1 MACMA
6 HVHKS
11 ETAEREEA
19 ILDFWRSDETFQK
32 SIELRAQSPEFVFFD
47 GPPFA
52 TGLPHHGHL
61 LGSTIK
67 DVVGRYATMKGFR
80 VPRKWGWDCHGLPI
94 ESLIEKK
101 LNLKTKKD
109 ILDLGV
115 DTFNTA
121 ARNAVMEFAHDWE
134 KYVERI
140 GRWVDFKNSYKTMDN
155 SFIEAVW
162 WGIKEMHQK
171 GLLYEGRKVLMYC
184 THCETPLAKA
194 EIQMDNTYKD
204 ITEEAVTIRFKVA
217 GEENAY
223 ILAWTTTPWTLP
235 GNVGLAVN
243 PEVMYEK
250 VLHNGVHYYVARERK
265 DAVFG
270 VGAYETVEKIMGAAL
285 VGKKYEPLFAIP
297 AVESHAGKKHEVL
310 AADFV
315 TTTDGTGIVHTAVM
329 YGEDDFKLGQEKG
342 LPMVQLLDQGGHYN
356 NEAPELVRGMFI
368 KKGAKYVMEDLEK
381 RGLVFAKAPNTHSYP
396 HCYRCGTA
404 LIYNAVGSWFVNIQ
418 KIKEH
423 MLAENEQV
431 TWVPDHLKHGRF
443 KHIVE
448 NAPDWTVSRN
458 RFWASPLP
466 IWRDAQGKV
475 EVIGSL
481 SELKARTVTRGN
493 TFLIV
498 RHGEAESNVLHVASS
513 SPENPHHLTEKGRE
527 QARATAALLKGR
539 KIDAMYVSPLMRTKQ
554 TADILAT
561 ELQIE
566 PSLVRIDKRVQE
578 YQFGAYDNKPL
589 AEYDAV
595 TKPGV
600 YTREGYTTSV
610 GGSETM
616 QELRKR
622 VGDFLRAVDAEH
634 ERETIMVVTHGDP
647 AWLMRSILDGHSLE
661 ETVVALEQYP
671 RNAEVIERP
680 FIPLPW
686 NAEYEVDLHRPY
698 IDSIVLKGEDGAPM
712 SRISEVVDCWL
723 ESGSMPFAQH
733 HTIGAPITTP
743 PIGDFIAEYIAQ
755 TRTWF
760 YYMHVMGVA
769 LFKRQA
775 FKAVVSTGTIL
786 AGDGS
791 KMSKS
796 KGNYTDPLENLD
808 KYGADAFRYYVM
820 SAPVMHAEDF
830 SFRDEDLRDAHNRI
844 INMFWN
850 SYQFYAL
857 YKDSIPHGTE
867 SPRAHVL
874 DRWVMARLDET
885 VHSVTDAMDAY
896 DMPRACKSLRDMI
909 DDYSTWYVRRSRERA
924 KSDSAAD
931 TLATQREVLVTIA
944 KLSAPVMPFIAESV
958 YRGVVGEGSVH
969 LELWP
974 KKPVL
979 KDSAT
984 LLSDMRAVRDAV
996 SLALEA
1002 RAKAGIKVR
1011 QPLATLTVPTPLS
1024 PDLLSIIAEEINVK
1038 EVVVGGELVLD
1049 TGLTPAL
1056 LREGQIRDLI
1066 RAVQELR
1073 KEANLNPSDTVALH
1087 VDVNGSEDMRL
1098 LVEEA
1103 QTDLLRIAGVESVVH
1118 TTHATGKTVLPHLVI
1133 TIVRI

>member
-1 MACMA
+1 MA
-6 HVHKS
+6 HPKKS
-11 ETAEREEA
+11 DTALREETV
-19 ILDFWRSDETFQK
+19 LEFWRSDETFQK
-32 SIELRAQSPEFVFFD
+32 SIELRANAPEFVFFD

-109 ILDLGV
+109 ILDLGI
-115 DTFNTA
+115 DAFNTA
-121 ARNAVMEFAHDWE
+121 ARSAVMEFAHDWE

-162 WGIKEMHQK
+162 WGIKHMHEK

-204 ITEEAVTIRFKVA
+204 ITEEAVTIKFKVL
-217 GEENAY
+217 GEKDTY
-223 ILAWTTTPWTLP
+223 LLAWTTTPWTLP
-235 GNVGLAVN
+235 GNVGLAVH
-243 PEVMYEK
+243 PEVVYEK
-250 VLHNGVHYYVARERK
+250 VAHRGSNYYVARERK

-270 VGAYETVEKIMGAAL
+270 VGQYETVEKMKGSEL
-285 VGKKYEPLFAIP
+285 VGKKYEPLFTVA
-297 AVESHAGKKHEVL
+297 AVEAHGGKKHGVI

-329 YGEDDFKLGQEKG
+329 YGEDDFKLGQEAG

-356 NEAPELVRGMFI
+356 AEAPELVRGMFI
-368 KKGAKYVMEDLEK
+368 KKGAKYVMEDLEA
-381 RGLVFAKAPNTHSYP
+381 RTLVFSRSPHTHSYP
-396 HCYRCGTA
+396 HCYRCGTP

-418 KIKEH
+418 KIKEK

-466 IWRDAQGKV
+466 IWRDAQGNV
-475 EVIGSL
+475 EVMGSL

-498 RHGEAESNVLHVASS
+498 RHGEAESNLLHVASS
-513 SPENPHHLTEKGRE
+513 SPDNPHQLTDKGRE
-527 QARATAALLKGR
+527 QVRATAALLKGR
-539 KIDAMYVSPLMRTKQ
+539 SIDAMYVSPLLRTKQ
-554 TADILAT
+554 TADILAL
-561 ELQIE
+561 ELGI
-566 PSLVRIDKRVQE
+566 SSTHTHVDDRVRE
-578 YQFGAYDNKPL
+578 YQFGSYDNKPL

-600 YTREGYTTSV
+600 YTREGYTISV

-622 VGDFLRAVDAEH
+622 VGTFLREVDAAH
-634 ERETIMVVTHGDP
+634 EGKTILVVTHGDP
-647 AWLMRSILDGHSLE
+647 AWLMRSILDGLSLE
-661 ETVVALEQYP
+661 ETVVALEHYP

-686 NAEYEVDLHRPY
+686 NAEYEIDLHRPY
-698 IDSIVLKGEDGAPM
+698 IDSIVLKGKDGAPLN
-712 SRISEVVDCWL
+712 RISEVVDCWL

-733 HTIGAPITTP
+733 HTLGAPMTQP
-743 PIGDFIAEYIAQ
+743 PVGDFIAEYIAQ

-769 LFKRQA
+769 LFNRQA

-808 KYGADAFRYYVM
+808 AYGADAFRYYVM
-820 SAPVMHAEDF
+820 AAPVMHAEDF
-830 SFRDEDLRDAHNRI
+830 SFRDEDLREAHNRI

-857 YKDSIPHGTE
+857 YKDSVPHGAQ
-867 SPRAHVL
+867 SPRTHLL

-885 VHSVTDAMDAY
+885 VNTMTDAMNAY
-896 DMPRACKSLRDMI
+896 DMPRACKSMREMI

-924 KSDSAAD
+924 KGDGAAD
-931 TLATQREVLVTIA
+931 TLATQREVLVTLA
-944 KLSAPVMPFIAESV
+944 KLSAPIMPFIAESV
-958 YRGVVGEGSVH
+958 YRGVLGEGSVH
-969 LELWP
+969 LESWP
-974 KKPVL
+974 QARSTPGTE
-979 KDSAT
+979 T
-984 LLSDMRAVRDAV
+984 LLSDMSAVRGAV

-1011 QPLATLTVPTPLS
+1011 QPLSRLTITENSSAELR
-1024 PDLLSIIAEEINVK
+1024 SIIAEEVNVK
-1038 EVVVGGELVLD
+1038 EVVIGSEFMLD
-1049 TGLTPAL
+1049 TTLTPAL
-1056 LREGQIRDLI
+1056 LREGHMRDLI

-1073 KEANLNPSDTVALH
+1073 KEADLKPSDKVVLQVHTS
-1087 VDVNGSEDMRL
+1087 DSEDMKS

-1103 QTDLLRIAGVESVVH
+1103 RSDLSRIAGVERIEHS
-1118 TTHATGKTVLPHLVI
+1118 AAFEGKTVFPQLIVALV
-1133 TIVRI
+1133 RA

>member
-1 MACMA
+1 
-6 HVHKS
+6 
-11 ETAEREEA
+11 
-19 ILDFWRSDETFQK
+19 
-32 SIELRAQSPEFVFFD
+32 
-47 GPPFA
+47 
-52 TGLPHHGHL
+52 
-61 LGSTIK
+61 
-67 DVVGRYATMKGFR
+67 MKGFR

-109 ILDLGV
+109 ILDLGIDV
-115 DTFNTA
+115 FNTA

-162 WGIKEMHQK
+162 WGIKRMHEK

-204 ITEEAVTIRFKVA
+204 ITEEAVVIQFKVL
-217 GEENAY
+217 GEDTY

-243 PEVMYEK
+243 PDVMYEK
-250 VLHNGVHYYVARERK
+250 VLHKGTHFYVAHERK

-270 VGAYETVEKIMGAAL
+270 EGNYQTVEKMKGSEL
-285 VGKKYEPLFAIP
+285 VGKKYEPLFTVP
-297 AVESHAGKKHEVL
+297 AVEAHSGKKHEII

-329 YGEDDFKLGQEKG
+329 YGEDDFKLGQEVG

-356 NEAPELVRGMFI
+356 AEAPELVRGMFI
-368 KKGAKYVMEDLEK
+368 KKGAKYVMEDLEA
-381 RGLVFAKAPNTHSYP
+381 RGLVFSRAPHTHSYP
-396 HCYRCGTA
+396 HCYRCGTP

-418 KIKEH
+418 KVKET
-423 MLAENEQV
+423 LLTENEQV
-431 TWVPDHLKHGRF
+431 TWVPEHLKHGRF

-493 TFLIV
+493 TLLIV
-498 RHGEAESNVLHVASS
+498 RHGEAESNLLHVASS
-513 SPENPHHLTEKGRE
+513 SPDNPHQLTDKGRE
-527 QARATAALLKGR
+527 QVRATAALLKGR
-539 KIDAMYVSPLMRTKQ
+539 VIDVMYVSPLVRTKQ

-561 ELQIE
+561 ELGVPAAHVHIDD
-566 PSLVRIDKRVQE
+566 RIRE
-578 YQFGAYDNKPL
+578 YQFGSYDNKPL

-600 YTREGYTTSV
+600 YTREGYTISV

-622 VGDFLRAVDAEH
+622 AGAFLRDVDAAH
-634 ERETIMVVTHGDP
+634 EGKTILVVTHGDP
-647 AWLMRSILDGHSLE
+647 AWLMRSILDGLSLE

-671 RNAEVIERP
+671 KNAEVIERP

-686 NAEYEVDLHRPY
+686 NAEFEVDLHRPY
-698 IDSIVLKGEDGAPM
+698 IDSIVLQGSDGAPLT
-712 SRISEVVDCWL
+712 RISEVVDCWL

-733 HTIGAPITTP
+733 HTLGAPVPQP
-743 PIGDFIAEYIAQ
+743 PVGDFIAEYIAQ

-769 LFKRQA
+769 LFNRQA

-820 SAPVMHAEDF
+820 AAPVMHAEDF
-830 SFRDEDLRDAHNRI
+830 SFRDEDLREAHNRI

-857 YKDSIPHGTE
+857 YKDSVPHGAH
-867 SPRAHVL
+867 SPRTHLL
-874 DRWVMARLDET
+874 DRWIMARLDET
-885 VHSVTDAMDAY
+885 VNTMTDAMDAY
-896 DMPRACKSLRDMI
+896 DLPRACKSMRDMI

-924 KSDSAAD
+924 KGSGAAD
-931 TLATQREVLVTIA
+931 TLATQREVLLTLA
-944 KLSAPVMPFIAESV
+944 KLSAPIMPFIAESV
-958 YRGVVGEGSVH
+958 YRGVLGEGSVH
-969 LELWP
+969 LQDWP
-974 KKPVL
+974 KTRAITDEAKSILSGMVFARTFVTFGL
-979 KDSAT
+979 TQRSA
-984 LLSDMRAVRDAV
+984 
-996 SLALEA
+996 
-1002 RAKAGIKVR
+1002 AGIKVR
-1011 QPLATLTVPTPLS
+1011 QPLTSLRIKHDAPAIPFW
-1024 PDLLSIIAEEINVK
+1024 DNFAEIIKEELNVK
-1038 EVVVGGELVLD
+1038 EVILEKGDGSDEPGVVLD
-1049 TGLTPAL
+1049 THLTPAL
-1056 LREGQIRDLI
+1056 VREGYIRDLI

-1073 KEANLNPSDTVALH
+1073 KEADLKPSDKVTLSVQTG
-1087 VDVNGSEDMRL
+1087 DSEDMKA

-1103 QTDLLRIAGVESVVH
+1103 RSELSRVAGVGRIEYVERV
-1118 TTHATGKTVLPHLVI
+1118 TGKTVFPNLVVAL
-1133 TIVRI
+1133 VRP